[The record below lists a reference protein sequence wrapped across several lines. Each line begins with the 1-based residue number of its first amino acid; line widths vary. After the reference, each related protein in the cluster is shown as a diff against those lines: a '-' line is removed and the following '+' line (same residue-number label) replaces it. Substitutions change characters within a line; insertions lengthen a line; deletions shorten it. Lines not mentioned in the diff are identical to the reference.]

1 MCCTI
6 TTRRVIKQAEF
17 TNLKKQQLGS
27 TEYSIRI
34 PNDMLLDEARG
45 KEGQHG
51 FGIYLKD
58 TAKQLYGRNG
68 FIEIEP
74 GRPIGGN
81 EDDDNDEYVETVSST
96 MLNKTVQWKI
106 RKMTDGGYKGYYY
119 AAAQKGKLSFTAQA
133 PTKSGLD
140 SMITIVSTLHSQ

>member
-1 MCCTI
+1 
-6 TTRRVIKQAEF
+6 
-17 TNLKKQQLGS
+17 
-27 TEYSIRI
+27 
-34 PNDMLLDEARG
+34 
-45 KEGQHG
+45 
-51 FGIYLKD
+51 
-58 TAKQLYGRNG
+58 
-68 FIEIEP
+68 
-74 GRPIGGN
+74 
-81 EDDDNDEYVETVSST
+81 